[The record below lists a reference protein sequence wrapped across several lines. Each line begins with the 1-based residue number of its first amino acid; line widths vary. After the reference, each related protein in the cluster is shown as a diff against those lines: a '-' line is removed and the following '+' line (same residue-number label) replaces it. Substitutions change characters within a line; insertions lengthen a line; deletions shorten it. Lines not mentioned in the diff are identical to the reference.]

1 MVNWLQCSSKS
12 SCGTVAATNGSV
24 LLAFL
29 KGCFHGIAAMLLRL
43 ASADSS
49 LATAEVFELFV
60 EGLVFYSKN
69 ITVDFVFSRLSE
81 YDTFGEAS
89 WFCEWNYNRNSW
101 RIHLPYAFL
110 TNLSVEFN
118 EMNKSDLWS
127 GLISTLLE
135 RIFSEKQ
142 IILKPSNLSRQNF
155 SIISW
160 SWKLRLLN
168 KKKIYFILFLYDV
181 LKVTWNFIYLHQC
194 LLSKSYYKVQ

>member
-1 MVNWLQCSSKS
+1 
-12 SCGTVAATNGSV
+12 
-24 LLAFL
+24 
-29 KGCFHGIAAMLLRL
+29 MLLRL

-118 EMNKSDLWS
+118 EMNESDLWS

-168 KKKIYFILFLYDV
+168 KKKIYFILLLYEYWRLPGILFTYINV
-181 LKVTWNFIYLHQC
+181 YFLKVIIKCSKLWPSCGHRS
-194 LLSKSYYKVQ
+194 LLEIKNLAHH